1 MIESLLT
8 QRVLCPI
15 LLVMPSKNQISLYLS
30 KNSPT
35 IIHLRDMIVLN
46 RSVEMSK
53 TITGV
58 LFALVMIA
66 VVVCMDLL
74 FFRNQFWERL
84 MANVGVVLLFI
95 AFYLRFLK

>member
-1 MIESLLT
+1 MM
-8 QRVLCPI
+8 VL
-15 LLVMPSKNQISLYLS
+15 KW
-30 KNSPT
+30 
-35 IIHLRDMIVLN
+35 R
-46 RSVEMSK
+46 VEMSK
-53 TITGV
+53 TVSGV

-66 VVVCMDLL
+66 VIVSMDVL

>member
-1 MIESLLT
+1 MM
-8 QRVLCPI
+8 VL
-15 LLVMPSKNQISLYLS
+15 KW
-30 KNSPT
+30 
-35 IIHLRDMIVLN
+35 R
-46 RSVEMSK
+46 VEMSK
-53 TITGV
+53 TISGV

-66 VVVCMDLL
+66 VIVSMDVL